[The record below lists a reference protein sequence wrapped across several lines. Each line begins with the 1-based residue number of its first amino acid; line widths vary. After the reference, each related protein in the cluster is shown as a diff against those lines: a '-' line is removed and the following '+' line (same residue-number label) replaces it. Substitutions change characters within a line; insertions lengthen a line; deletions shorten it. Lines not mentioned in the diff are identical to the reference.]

1 MSEPDAAA
9 TVVAQAT
16 ATARRGRRRANTAD
30 GAKRDTV
37 VFLRMTEAEDAELRA
52 RAAAQGLTPQALLM
66 RSTLTGGAAAADAYE
81 QLREELALALR
92 FLASISGNINQLA
105 RQANTAAGGGD
116 GVTPVTAAQLAG
128 ALAAVQRASAQV
140 GAVAGSVVYPPAA
153 ARSGVPK

>member
-9 TVVAQAT
+9 TFVAQAT
-16 ATARRGRRRANTAD
+16 ATARRGRRRANLAAGERT
-30 GAKRDTV
+30 KLIKIRV
-37 VFLRMTEAEDAELRA
+37 SEAEDAELRA

-66 RSTLTGGAAAADAYE
+66 RSTLTGGAAAAAAYE

-105 RQANTAAGGGD
+105 RQANTAAGGVE
-116 GVTPVTAAQLAG
+116 GVAPVTGAQLAG

-140 GAVAGSVVYPPAA
+140 GAVAGAVVYPPAA
-153 ARSGVPK
+153 ARSGAAK